1 MILRTDAIVLRA
13 FDYGETS
20 QIVALYTRQQGR
32 VSVIARG
39 SRRPKSTFGSTLQ
52 PLSYVQAVYYHRP
65 TRDLQTLKEANHVV
79 RLARLA
85 KDIDR
90 LGAGFRII
98 ELLRGLTEPGEPNPA
113 LFNLALHALL
123 NLDAAEHRAL
133 NALPH
138 FQLRMA
144 GILGFAP
151 DIQRE
156 DVLAV
161 PPEGGALALDRGSIH
176 PEDAGPNSM
185 RASREALR
193 AFAIFARTDLATALR
208 MDLSPAA
215 LDETLRLIDGY
226 VRHHVEGRY
235 PDRADAVMRR
245 LREDRG

>member
-32 VSVIARG
+32 VSVMARG

-52 PLSYVQAVYYHRP
+52 PMSYVQAVYYHRP
-65 TRDLQTLKEANHVV
+65 TRDLQTLKETHHVV
-79 RLARLA
+79 RLPRLA
-85 KDIDR
+85 RDIER
-90 LGAGFRII
+90 LGAGFRIV
-98 ELLRGLTEPGEPNPA
+98 ELLRGLTEPGEANPL

-123 NLDAAEHRAL
+123 NLDAAEQRPL

-151 DIQRE
+151 NVRKE

-161 PPEGGALALDRGSIH
+161 PDEGGSLALDRGTIH
-176 PEDAGPNSM
+176 ASRSGQLHLG
-185 RASREALR
+185 ASREALR
-193 AFAIFARTDLATALR
+193 AFAVFARTDLETALR
-208 MDLSPAA
+208 MQLTSDV
-215 LDETLRLIDGY
+215 LDETLRLIDAY

-235 PDRADAVMRR
+235 PDRADAVMRS
-245 LREDRG
+245 LRQVQG